1 MLKLCIPDNLNY
13 FCLNNALQII
23 VCCNL
28 NYLSVTPDN
37 LGTCY
42 DLRAYFARSEERRV
56 GKECLL

>member
-42 DLRAYFARSEERRV
+42 DLRAYFAWI
-56 GKECLL
+56 